1 LKGDILFST
10 LIWRLAADC
19 YTIFLIFDVSV
30 VVKGVTEKKTRAEW
44 VQTQSRKQLWYE
56 TL

>member
-30 VVKGVTEKKTRAEW
+30 VVKGVTEKKTRAE
-44 VQTQSRKQLWYE
+44 
-56 TL
+56 